1 MPTVKKRINVSV
13 SKDTELAIERL
24 ARRDNVPDA
33 TKAADLIHLALE
45 IEEDEVLDAVAQ
57 TRDTKNAKFVSH
69 KKAWA

>member
-1 MPTVKKRINVSV
+1 MSV
-13 SKDTELAIERL
+13 SKDTELAIEKL

-57 TRDTKNAKFVSH
+57 ARDTKNAKFVSH